1 MNEALGKRIEEWESD
16 GGGCHEYEHCSAL
29 TLVDCLIAALREA
42 EEVAEGLEKDKAA
55 LVGALRDGTKDA
67 LDVAAAV
74 TWCEKNANLVEYRPL
89 KGWLVDDG
97 WHNEMQAGLPAAVA
111 ALRQRVEGE

>member
-1 MNEALGKRIEEWESD
+1 MLTRAELDAAKYVAENTDLFDSELMSVGLALEII
-16 GGGCHEYEHCSAL
+16 AQ
-29 TLVDCLIAALREA
+29 AALA
-42 EEVAEGLEKDKAA
+42 ADLEEDKAA
-55 LVGALRDGTKDA
+55 LVDALRDGTKDA

-111 ALRQRVEGE
+111 ALRERAEKGRDA

>member
-1 MNEALGKRIEEWESD
+1 MTPELKKRIEKWIANGD
-16 GGGCHEYEHCSAL
+16 A
-29 TLVDCLIAALREA
+29 TDLIGDLLDALREA
-42 EEVAEGLEKDKAA
+42 EEVAE
-55 LVGALRDGTKDA
+55 
-67 LDVAAAV
+67 AV

>member
-42 EEVAEGLEKDKAA
+42 EEVAEGLEKDKAF

-74 TWCEKNANLVEYRPL
+74 EWCEKNANLVEL
-89 KGWLVDDG
+89 KAGGKWLVDDG
-97 WHNEMQAGLPAAVA
+97 WHNDVGDTLPAAVA